1 MTRPPP
7 PICDYDGSDYQ
18 ERFWDRGE
26 REYEDRAEAVAL
38 RRLLPAGEGTLLE
51 VGAGA
56 GRNSPRYSGFER
68 VVLLDYSHTQLRQ
81 AQERLGRLE
90 RYRYV
95 VGDVYHLPF
104 ATGTFGAAT
113 MIRTLHHMADPE
125 GALRQVRRALAK
137 GALFILEYANKQNLK
152 AILRWLLRRQAWS
165 PFDRAPVEFAR
176 LNFDFHPAAVRAWLE
191 KAGFRVTRT
200 LTVSH
205 FRLPLFKRLLPV
217 SVLVGME
224 AVAQWTGGLWQLS
237 PSVFLR
243 AEAAPASGL

>member
-1 MTRPPP
+1 MTRTQP
-7 PICDYDGSDYQ
+7 PICDYEGSDYQ
-18 ERFWDRGE
+18 ERFWDRGG

-38 RRLLPAGEGTLLE
+38 RRLLPEGRGSLLE

-68 VVLLDYSHTQLRQ
+68 VVLLDRSHTQLRQ
-81 AQERLGRLE
+81 AQARLGRPG

-95 VGDVYHLPF
+95 VADVYRLPF
-104 ATGTFGAAT
+104 APGTFDAAT

-125 GALRQVRRALAK
+125 GALRQVRRVLGS

-152 AILRWLLRRQAWS
+152 SILRWILRRQAWS

-176 LNFDFHPAAVRAWLE
+176 LNFDFHPAAVRSWLGQ
-191 KAGFRVTRT
+191 AGFRVTRT

-205 FRLPLFKRLLPV
+205 FRLPLLKKVLPLV
-217 SVLVGME
+217 VLVWLDSL
-224 AVAQWTGGLWQLS
+224 VQRTGGLWQLS

-243 AEAAPASGL
+243 AEAAPVSGL